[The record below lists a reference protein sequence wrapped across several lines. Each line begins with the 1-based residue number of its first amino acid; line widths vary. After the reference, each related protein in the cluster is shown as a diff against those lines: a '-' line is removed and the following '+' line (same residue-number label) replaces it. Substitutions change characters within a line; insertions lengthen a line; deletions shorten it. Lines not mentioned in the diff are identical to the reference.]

1 MENRDESILE
11 GVHKARITRRQ
22 LLLGLTAGAA
32 SLAAAACS
40 SSAPAAPTAAPAA
53 PTKAPAAAAPA
64 TAPAATGATPIAAAA
79 QVATDYPT
87 KPITLIVPWAAGGDT
102 DVPMRIVADFV
113 GKELGQPIV
122 VQDISGA
129 SGVTGDR
136 QAKDSKPDGY
146 TLLSIH
152 DHVHINHWTGMADFD
167 WDAFEPIAFIMQSP
181 EFMMTEASQ
190 PWNNMKDL
198 LADAKQRPGQ
208 ITAGVTFGSTA
219 QMFVWMIM
227 YYGKVQFKPVGYDGT
242 AQRITAL
249 LGKQL
254 DIGASPL
261 SSALEQYKAK
271 KVKLLGYAYDQR
283 DPNAPDVAT
292 FKEQGLDF
300 NWGTNRGWVAPK
312 GTPMP
317 IILKVE
323 AAIKKVTENPDFKK
337 KIEGELGSKVKF
349 MDHVQYTEYFKTTD
363 AQLKKVIEDTGM
375 KAKG

>member
-1 MENRDESILE
+1 MENRDKGML
-11 GVHKARITRRQ
+11 GDVRTTHITRRQ
-22 LLLGLTAGAA
+22 LLIGLTAGAA

-40 SSAPAAPTAAPAA
+40 SSTPAAPTAAPAKPAATTA
-53 PTKAPAAAAPA
+53 PGSAAPAAAAP
-64 TAPAATGATPIAAAA
+64 TSAAAA

-102 DVPMRIVADFV
+102 DVPMRIVADYV

-190 PWNNMKDL
+190 PWNNMKEL
-198 LADAKQRPGQ
+198 LADAKKRPGQ

-227 YYGKVQFKPVGYDGT
+227 YNGKVQFKPVGYDGT

-283 DPNAPDVAT
+283 DPRAPDVAT

-323 AAIKKVTENPDFKK
+323 AAIKKVTENPDFKA
-337 KIEGELGSKVKF
+337 KIEGQLGSKVKF
-349 MDHVQYTEYFKTTD
+349 MDHVQYAEYFKTTD

-375 KAKG
+375 KAKQ

>member
-1 MENRDESILE
+1 MENRDEGIIE
-11 GVHKARITRRQ
+11 GVHRTRITRRQ

-32 SLAAAACS
+32 SLAAAACGS
-40 SSAPAAPTAAPAA
+40 GAPATPTS
-53 PTKAPAAAAPA
+53 APAAAAK
-64 TAPAATGATPIAAAA
+64 APAGASAAGSTPITAAAE
-79 QVATDYPT
+79 QPATDYPT
-87 KPITLIVPWAAGGDT
+87 KPITLVVPWAAGGDT
-102 DVPMRIVADFV
+102 DVPMRIVAQFV

-122 VQDISGA
+122 VQNVSGA

-136 QAKDSKPDGY
+136 QAKDARPDGY

-152 DHVHINHWTGMADFD
+152 DHVHINHWSGMADFN

-181 EFMMTEASQ
+181 EFMMAEASQ

-198 LADAKQRPGQ
+198 LADAKKRPGQ

-283 DPNAPDVAT
+283 DPQAPDVAT

-317 IILKVE
+317 VILKVE
-323 AAIKKVTENPDFKK
+323 AAIKKVTENPDLKK
-337 KIEGELGSKVKF
+337 KIEDQLGSKVKF
-349 MDHVQYTEYFKTTD
+349 MDHVQYAEYFKTTD

-375 KAKG
+375 KAKQ